1 MENTTAISQVSVNS
15 AAAKELTKN
24 TGFLN
29 PGIVVR
35 EFDLKPGEA
44 VADFGAG
51 AGHFTIPMA
60 KAVGHTGKIYALD
73 LQKHALNLI
82 KSRAKI
88 EHLLNIDYVWADLE
102 MSSGSK
108 LKDATVNFVIIS
120 NILFQAE
127 KRFEILKEAYRIL
140 KSGGKMA
147 VFEWDQSNFSG
158 GPPVNLRVPP
168 IQVKTLAQDAG
179 FIFEKE
185 FNAGSHHYG
194 FLFKKP

>member
-1 MENTTAISQVSVNS
+1 METAIANTKPDSSQKTN
-15 AAAKELTKN
+15 
-24 TGFLN
+24 GFLN
-29 PGIVVR
+29 PALIVQ
-35 EFDLKPGEA
+35 ELDLKPGET

-60 KAVGHTGKIYALD
+60 RAVGHNGKIYAID
-73 LQKHALNLI
+73 LQKHALNLT
-82 KSRAKI
+82 KSKAKI

-102 MSSGSK
+102 MSFGSK
-108 LKDATVNFVIIS
+108 LKDSSVNFVMIS

-127 KRFEILKEAYRIL
+127 KRFEVIKEAYRVL
-140 KSGGKMA
+140 KPDGRMA

-158 GPPVNLRVPP
+158 GPPVHLRVPP
-168 IQVKTLAQDAG
+168 IQAKTLAQDAG
-179 FIFEKE
+179 FIFERE